1 MPRKKNEELT
11 QDSPDIL
18 DVTENSET
26 SEIRDEGGEIVESSL
41 TPSDKTPAVIPLS
54 QPSVTEALAPATS
67 KESIEA
73 AIKEKLSKR
82 TDRETS
88 DPFVPEVQLE
98 KEVEDIAKK
107 KGFPLSRGT
116 EIGARL
122 MARSKRV

>member
-26 SEIRDEGGEIVESSL
+26 SEIRDEGGEIV
-41 TPSDKTPAVIPLS
+41 VIPLS